1 MSIILYNPYRVVGV
15 LVGSTIREQ
24 TKQINKLKQYIDA
37 GLKVADDFS
46 FPVVGKL
53 VRTQVAL
60 ENAVSKLS
68 LDNDKMS
75 AALFWFYS
83 GNDVTDEPAFNFLKA
98 CDSEGALD
106 VWTRLTSKGVV
117 TEKNHSAFQNLSSL
131 LVYEFLKF
139 PANNFNYLERAFK
152 LKIAYL
158 ESDFSNE
165 LIKAATDL
173 TYKISRKSLQALYF
187 EQIVTG
193 LTANNIVTETQLIR
207 AIANLDFSGKV
218 LFLQKYSEKYSR
230 RIDVLLNTS
239 AEKRKADKSLSF
251 KIGKNIVSQV
261 VDDLSTVELI
271 LDRNSSAYVSLC
283 DRVSEGVLQS
293 GIDYFNYFKD
303 SEKDPGSSVKE
314 LVKIARTLA
323 RGTISIQRC
332 QENFEF
338 IETWVDDKPE
348 RDRTIRAHP
357 VLKMLRSIMDLSS
370 NKFESVANAKRLLAD
385 TSSSLAQLRIILG
398 SKNDLYLNLSTRIA
412 ANAQSM
418 CISEINQFF
427 DEEKASSS
435 SGFSNTYSQRIN
447 YTILIEQAWA
457 LILVIDKMD
466 LSDSFRL
473 KFKENR
479 SLLQDIRNQTS
490 LSSSAAIS
498 STSRNSTNTPSYPSS
513 KPKSGCYIATM
524 AYGDYEHPQVVVLRS
539 FRDNYLSKSFLGRQF
554 IAVYYGF
561 SPLLVEK
568 LKYSIPAN
576 LLIRKVLD
584 LTIKL
589 FRR

>member
-53 VRTQVAL
+53 ARTQVAL

-348 RDRTIRAHP
+348 RDRNIRAHP

-370 NKFESVANAKRLLAD
+370 NKFESVANAKQLLAD

-447 YTILIEQAWA
+447 YAVLIEQAWA

-490 LSSSAAIS
+490 PSSSAAIS

-524 AYGDYEHPQVVVLRS
+524 AYGDYDHPQVVVLRS